1 MDLNPCQHVILTVR
15 MVNTEMTVFLLSLSF
30 LQCSDDE
37 VKMSF
42 TSPRTIT
49 VCSNSA
55 PMSYL

>member
-1 MDLNPCQHVILTVR
+1 MILTVM

-49 VCSNSA
+49 VYSNSV
-55 PMSYL
+55 PISYL